1 LVQIKS
7 AKLSSRVLKGLY
19 ENWLIEKA
27 QDVFEDKVEK
37 YSKKIGIR
45 VKGIAIKNLKNRWG
59 SLTKSGAINLN
70 LNLVKAPEEVIDYIV
85 IHELCHLKIKEHSHH
100 YWDMLHKFMPDYYD
114 KAEWLK
120 ANGSNLL

>member
-1 LVQIKS
+1 MVQIKS